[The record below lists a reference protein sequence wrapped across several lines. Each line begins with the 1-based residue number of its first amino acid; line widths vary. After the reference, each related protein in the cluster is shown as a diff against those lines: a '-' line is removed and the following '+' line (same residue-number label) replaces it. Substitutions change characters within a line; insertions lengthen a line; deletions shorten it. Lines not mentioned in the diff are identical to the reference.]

1 MTKIEQ
7 IKDAIDKAL
16 RRESKLTPLALSV
29 PALSSL
35 MLRALMNNLGSIST
49 RYMENGVHKSGL
61 TCATICNNFNLLS
74 VTAIDSW
81 ASDEFNEDKAEPQF
95 DENVAMLKPL
105 NTELQKIKSDSF
117 DINPADIKGPIDL
130 YLYDSDHSEIC
141 QYNALL
147 HYLPCL
153 SEEFIWC
160 VDDLDF
166 PEVLAG
172 TERSLK
178 DAPVEVLFEK
188 RFKGNDHDNEG
199 AWNGFAVFL
208 LKKKP

>member
-7 IKDAIDKAL
+7 IQEAIFKA
-16 RRESKLTPLALSV
+16 EHKQSKLTPLAFAV

-49 RYMENGVHKSGL
+49 RYMENGVHKAGL
-61 TCATICNNFNLLS
+61 FCSAICNNPNLIS

-81 ASDEFNEDKAEPQF
+81 ASDETNEDKAEPQF
-95 DENVAMLKPL
+95 DENVTMLKPI
-105 NTELQKIKSDSF
+105 NTTLQKIKRDSF
-117 DINPADIKGPIDL
+117 AIDPTEINGPIDL
-130 YLYDSDHSEIC
+130 YLYDSDHSEVC

-153 SEEFIWC
+153 ADEFIWC

-166 PEVLAG
+166 TEVIAG
-172 TERSLK
+172 TERALK
-178 DAPVEVLFEK
+178 DAPVEVLF
-188 RFKGNDHDNEG
+188 RYDFKGNDHDNMG

-208 LKKKP
+208 LKKKQ

>member
-7 IKDAIDKAL
+7 IENAIEKAL
-16 RRESKLTPLALSV
+16 KRESKLTPLALAV

-61 TCATICNNFNLLS
+61 TCSTLFNNPNIIS

-81 ASDEFNEDKAEPQF
+81 ASDETNEDKAEPQF
-95 DENVAMLKPL
+95 DENVALLKPA
-105 NTELQKIKSDSF
+105 NTKLQKIKSDSF
-117 DINPADIKGPIDL
+117 AVDPKDVEGPIDL
-130 YLYDSDHSEIC
+130 YLYDSDHSEAC

-153 SEEFIWC
+153 SDEFIWC

-166 PEVLAG
+166 PEVIAG
-172 TERSLK
+172 TERALK

-188 RFKGNDHDNEG
+188 RFKGNNHDNDG
-199 AWNGFAVFL
+199 FYNGFYVAL
-208 LKKKP
+208 LRKK